1 MNSYLAVFMKNFD
14 GCMMQNQVQVKQK
27 MKI

>member
-1 MNSYLAVFMKNFD
+1 MNIYLAVFMKNVD
-14 GCMMQNQVQVKQK
+14 SCMMQNQVQVMQK